1 MTSSA
6 RHPRL
11 WGPTRTTL
19 LVMTCLLVSAI
30 HSTVATAHA
39 RNAHHKTHVRSPR
52 HVRHTAHVRASR
64 PGAGGARTLTHEL
77 DMATKRAKRADR
89 ILVAD
94 ARRLTRCLHRHHGRC
109 RTARQEVRKART
121 ALADAQ
127 RRLARFVYLAD
138 RSARATQVSPAPAP
152 AQTPPSSPQPPPSMW
167 ISVDA
172 GGWGSSVAPD
182 IAGAVPYVRLDT
194 TAANANSSIAG
205 WTAAGVKVINDIS
218 GPYNAGGV
226 SAINANQWAA
236 NAVAWYRAN
245 PAAVA
250 IEVLNEPAGS
260 WFWGSGAESPANE
273 AAYANLLNVVHAAFV
288 KEFGSARPL
297 ILGSYGNAS
306 AFEGEW
312 GQAWWRDVNH
322 ESVDGV
328 TVHPYGGTDNRSASA
343 EGNRLQV
350 AQAHEQT
357 GKPVY
362 VTEVGWP
369 TALGQPATGDSLQ
382 WSEAEQAQN
391 ITSFI
396 DWAKSTGYVADVTIF
411 NYRDY
416 GTNDWYGIESS
427 AGRHK
432 PAYAAL
438 AAFRH

>member
-1 MTSSA
+1 M
-6 RHPRL
+6 
-11 WGPTRTTL
+11 
-19 LVMTCLLVSAI
+19 
-30 HSTVATAHA
+30 
-39 RNAHHKTHVRSPR
+39 
-52 HVRHTAHVRASR
+52 
-64 PGAGGARTLTHEL
+64 
-77 DMATKRAKRADR
+77 
-89 ILVAD
+89 
-94 ARRLTRCLHRHHGRC
+94 
-109 RTARQEVRKART
+109 
-121 ALADAQ
+121 
-127 RRLARFVYLAD
+127 
-138 RSARATQVSPAPAP
+138 
-152 AQTPPSSPQPPPSMW
+152 
-167 ISVDA
+167 
-172 GGWGSSVAPD
+172 
-182 IAGAVPYVRLDT
+182 
-194 TAANANSSIAG
+194 
-205 WTAAGVKVINDIS
+205 
-218 GPYNAGGV
+218 
-226 SAINANQWAA
+226 
-236 NAVAWYRAN
+236 
-245 PAAVA
+245 A

-260 WFWGSGAESPANE
+260 WFWGPQAESPVNE

-312 GQAWWRDVNH
+312 GPAWWRDVNH

-328 TVHPYGGTDNRSASA
+328 TIHPYGGVDNRSASA

-369 TALGQPATGDSLQ
+369 TAVGQPATDDSLQ
-382 WSEAEQAQN
+382 WGEAEQAQN
-391 ITSFI
+391 ITNFI

-427 AGRHK
+427 SGRHK

>member
-1 MTSSA
+1 MTSNG
-6 RHPRL
+6 RHPWL
-11 WGPTRTTL
+11 WGPTRTML
-19 LVMTCLLVSAI
+19 LVMTGLLVSAI
-30 HSTVATAHA
+30 HSTVAAAHA
-39 RNAHHKTHVRSPR
+39 RHAHHKTHVRRAAP
-52 HVRHTAHVRASR
+52 VRSSR
-64 PGAGGARTLTHEL
+64 PGASGARTLAREL

-94 ARRLTRCLHRHHGRC
+94 AKRLSRCLHRHHGRC
-109 RTARQEVRKART
+109 RAARREVHKAGT
-121 ALADAQ
+121 ALAEAQ
-127 RRLARFVYLAD
+127 RRLARVVYLSD
-138 RSARATQVSPAPAP
+138 RAALATRIPTTPAPTATP
-152 AQTPPSSPQPPPSMW
+152 STPPPPAPSMW
-167 ISVDA
+167 IGVDA

-182 IAGAVPYVRLDT
+182 IAGAVSYVRVT
-194 TAANANSSIAG
+194 TNSSIAG
-205 WTAAGVKVINDIS
+205 WTAAGVKVINDMA
-218 GPYNAGGV
+218 GPYNSGGV
-226 SAINANQWAA
+226 SAINATQWAA
-236 NAVAWYRAN
+236 AAVAWYKAN

-260 WFWGSGAESPANE
+260 WFWGPEAESPANE

-328 TVHPYGGTDNRSASA
+328 TIHPYGGTGNRSASA
-343 EGNRLQV
+343 EGNRAQV
-350 AQAHEQT
+350 AMAHEQT

-369 TALGQPATGDSLQ
+369 TAVGQPATDDSLQ
-382 WSEAEQAQN
+382 WGEAEQAQN
-391 ITSFI
+391 ITNFI

-427 AGRHK
+427 SGRHK

-438 AAFRH
+438 AAFRN

>member
-1 MTSSA
+1 
-6 RHPRL
+6 
-11 WGPTRTTL
+11 
-19 LVMTCLLVSAI
+19 VS
-30 HSTVATAHA
+30 
-39 RNAHHKTHVRSPR
+39 
-52 HVRHTAHVRASR
+52 
-64 PGAGGARTLTHEL
+64 
-77 DMATKRAKRADR
+77 
-89 ILVAD
+89 
-94 ARRLTRCLHRHHGRC
+94 
-109 RTARQEVRKART
+109 
-121 ALADAQ
+121 
-127 RRLARFVYLAD
+127 
-138 RSARATQVSPAPAP
+138 
-152 AQTPPSSPQPPPSMW
+152 
-167 ISVDA
+167 
-172 GGWGSSVAPD
+172 
-182 IAGAVPYVRLDT
+182 YVRVDT
-194 TAANANSSIAG
+194 NSSIAG
-205 WTAAGVKVINDIS
+205 WTAAGLKVINDMS
-218 GPYNAGGV
+218 GPYNPGGV

-236 NAVAWYRAN
+236 TAVAWYKAN

-260 WFWGSGAESPANE
+260 WFWGSEAESPANE

-297 ILGSYGNAS
+297 ILGSYGSAS

-312 GQAWWRDVNH
+312 GPAWWRYVNH

-328 TVHPYGGTDNRSASA
+328 SVHPYGGTDNRSASA
-343 EGNRLQV
+343 EGNRAQV

-369 TALGQPATGDSLQ
+369 TAVGQPPTGDSLQ

-396 DWAKSTGYVADVTIF
+396 DWAKSTGYVANVTIF

-427 AGRHK
+427 SGRHK

-438 AAFRH
+438 AAFRP

>member
-1 MTSSA
+1 MTSNA
-6 RHPRL
+6 RYPRL
-11 WGPTRTTL
+11 RGRTTAML
-19 LVMTCLLVSAI
+19 LVLTGLLISAI
-30 HSTVATAHA
+30 NSSVAAAHA
-39 RNAHHKTHVRSPR
+39 RHAHHKTHVRPLT
-52 HVRHTAHVRASR
+52 HARHTAHVRSSR
-64 PGAGGARTLTHEL
+64 PGAGGARTLSREL

-94 ARRLTRCLHRHHGRC
+94 AKRLARCLHRHHGRC
-109 RTARQEVRKART
+109 RAVRREVQKAGT

-127 RRLARFVYLAD
+127 RLLARIVYLSD
-138 RSARATQVSPAPAP
+138 RTARATQIPSVLAPTE
-152 AQTPPSSPQPPPSMW
+152 TPSASPQPPPSMW
-167 ISVDA
+167 TSVDV
-172 GGWGSSVAPD
+172 GGWGSSVAAD
-182 IAGAVPYVRLDT
+182 VAGAVSYVRVDT
-194 TAANANSSIAG
+194 NSSIAD
-205 WTAAGVKVINDIS
+205 WTAAGLKVINDMS
-218 GPYNAGGV
+218 GPYNPGGV

-236 NAVAWYRAN
+236 TAVAWYKAN

-260 WFWGSGAESPANE
+260 WFWGSEAESPANE

-297 ILGSYGNAS
+297 ILGSYGSAS

-312 GQAWWRDVNH
+312 GPAWWRYVNH

-328 TVHPYGGTDNRSASA
+328 SVHPYGGTDNRSASA
-343 EGNRLQV
+343 EGNRAQV

-369 TALGQPATGDSLQ
+369 TAVGQPPTGDSLQ

-396 DWAKSTGYVADVTIF
+396 DWAKSTGYVANVTIF

-427 AGRHK
+427 SGRHK

-438 AAFRH
+438 AAFRP

>member
-1 MTSSA
+1 M
-6 RHPRL
+6 
-11 WGPTRTTL
+11 L
-19 LVMTCLLVSAI
+19 LVITGLLVSAL
-30 HSTVATAHA
+30 HSTVAAAHA
-39 RNAHHKTHVRSPR
+39 RHAHHKTHVRSFR
-52 HVRHTAHVRASR
+52 HARHTAHVRSSP
-64 PGAGGARTLTHEL
+64 PGAGGPRTLTREL
-77 DMATKRAKRADR
+77 DLATKRAKRADR

-94 ARRLTRCLHRHHGRC
+94 AKRLARCLHRRHGRC
-109 RTARQEVRKART
+109 MAARREVQKART

-127 RRLARFVYLAD
+127 RRLAWVVHLTD
-138 RSARATQVSPAPAP
+138 RAARATNIPIALAPTE
-152 AQTPPSSPQPPPSMW
+152 TPSTSPQPPASMW
-167 ISVDA
+167 IGVDA
-172 GGWGSSVAPD
+172 GGWGSSVATD
-182 IAGAVPYVRLDT
+182 IAGAVPYVRVST
-194 TAANANSSIAG
+194 NSSIAG
-205 WTAAGVKVINDIS
+205 WTAAGVKVINDMS

-226 SAINANQWAA
+226 SAINATQWAA
-236 NAVAWYRAN
+236 TAVAWYKAN

-260 WFWGSGAESPANE
+260 WFWGSHAESPANE

-312 GQAWWRDVNH
+312 GPAWWRDVNH
-322 ESVDGV
+322 EAVDGV
-328 TVHPYGGTDNRSASA
+328 SIHPYGGTGNRSASA
-343 EGNRLQV
+343 EGNRAQV

-369 TALGQPATGDSLQ
+369 TAVGQPPTDDSLQ

-391 ITSFI
+391 ITNFI

-411 NYRDY
+411 NYHDY

-427 AGRHK
+427 SGRHK